1 MANKT
6 VHALL
11 LVLSDGS
18 TYEVLPGAT
27 IVGVTKEGF
36 DKVMKAGD
44 FEAMDVDDVVDELDV
59 AELIPED
66 FFEN

>member
-27 IVGVTKEGF
+27 IVAVTEEGF
-36 DKVMKAGD
+36 DAVTGVSDAKVLRSEHIVG
-44 FEAMDVDDVVDELDV
+44 ELDV

-66 FFEN
+66 FFES